1 MTMIVGLSSQ
11 QEAPRPLGL
20 VRGISDHARA
30 ESERRMV
37 GLKPAPAPRPAT
49 TDAERRDAA

>member
-1 MTMIVGLSSQ
+1 MIVGLSNQ
-11 QEAPRPLGL
+11 QESPRTLGL
-20 VRGISDHARA
+20 VRGISDHARL

-37 GLKPAPAPRPAT
+37 GAKPAPAPRPAA